1 MTPEEFERAQDARL
15 TPWLPEHT
23 TCIMVRGE
31 PITLAV
37 PHRPIAGAPDAV
49 VVHTARRI
57 IMTASW
63 TSACAV
69 KTERNH
75 GPQ

>member
-1 MTPEEFERAQDARL
+1 MTPEEFERAQDARI
-15 TPWLPEHT
+15 TPWQPDAQLL
-23 TCIMVRGE
+23 VSDRGE
-31 PITLAV
+31 PITLGFAV
-37 PHRPIAGAPDAV
+37 KPQPGSLEAAV
-49 VVHTARRI
+49 VGQARAA

-75 GPQ
+75 GPR